1 MCAEENQHRRIKGN
15 SMRKIDIISSKS
27 MAHRAYICSA
37 LAKLCGADGEIS
49 SRDFADSGRLSERK
63 ETDSSALARLGSV
76 VQVECR
82 ASSKD
87 IDATISCLE
96 ALVAGQREMHPGE
109 SGSTLR
115 FLLPIMGALGHSAD
129 FYGEGRLPE
138 RPLSPLYEEL
148 TRHGCKLSPMGSI
161 PLTIE
166 GQLEAGDFNI
176 AGDVSSQYISGL
188 LFALPLLEDDSRIII
203 SGKFE
208 SKAYV
213 DMTMKVLRDFGIEVD
228 EEPGE
233 VRRSGSTVMPGEEA
247 VALQSQVSTYIYNVP
262 GGQKY
267 KSPGTYVVEGDWSN
281 ACFWLA
287 AGALVPGGIAV
298 GGLDQNSLQGD
309 KAIVPILEEFG
320 ARVDARADEIWVG
333 PPAGA
338 DDEKAQIGASGTDDE
353 KAQTG
358 ASGAGLR
365 GIEIDAS
372 QIPDMVPVLAVL
384 ASAAAGDTVIKNAG
398 RLRIKESD
406 RLASVTQV
414 LNALGADIEE
424 KPEGLVIHGVQ
435 RLKGGKVSSHNDHR
449 IAMMAAIA
457 SLISEGK
464 VEIEGKEAV
473 AKSYPRFFEDLRDLE
488 LDRKVE

>member
-1 MCAEENQHRRIKGN
+1 
-15 SMRKIDIISSKS
+15 MRKIDIISSKS

-188 LFALPLLEDDSRIII
+188 LFALPLLEGDSRIII

-338 DDEKAQIGASGTDDE
+338 EP
-353 KAQTG
+353 QTG
-358 ASGAGLR
+358 RGAASNAESQASTGLV

>member
-188 LFALPLLEDDSRIII
+188 LFALPLLEGDSRIII

-247 VALQSQVSTYIYNVP
+247 AHIYNVP

-267 KSPGTYVVEGDWSN
+267 VSPGSYTVEGDWSN

-338 DDEKAQIGASGTDDE
+338 EP
-353 KAQTG
+353 QTG
-358 ASGAGLR
+358 RGAASNAESQASTGLV

>member
-27 MAHRAYICSA
+27 MAHRAYICEYLSRITS
-37 LAKLCGADGEIS
+37 GDIGE
-49 SRDFADSGRLSERK
+49 
-63 ETDSSALARLGSV
+63 
-76 VQVECR
+76 VECR

-148 TRHGCKLSPMGSI
+148 TRHGCKLSPVGSI
-161 PLTIE
+161 PLIIE

-213 DMTMKVLRDFGIEVD
+213 DMTMKVLGDFGIRVD

-233 VRRSGSTVMPGEEA
+233 GRRSGPTVMPGEEA
-247 VALQSQVSTYIYNVP
+247 VALQSQAPTHIYSIP

-281 ACFWLA
+281 ACFWLT

-298 GGLDQNSLQGD
+298 RGLDIDSLQGD
-309 KAIVPILEEFG
+309 KAILPILEEFG

-333 PPAGA
+333 SPVGA
-338 DDEKAQIGASGTDDE
+338 DDE

-358 ASGAGLR
+358 ASGADDEKAQTGAAGAGLR

-372 QIPDMVPVLAVL
+372 QIPDMVPALAVL
-384 ASAAAGDTVIKNAG
+384 ASAAKGDTVIKNAG

-406 RLASVTQV
+406 RLATVTQV

-435 RLKGGKVSSHNDHR
+435 KLKGGKVSSHNDHR

-457 SLISEGK
+457 SIISDGQ
-464 VEIEGKEAV
+464 VQIEGKEAV
-473 AKSYPRFFEDLRDLE
+473 KKSYPGFFEDLQGMDLSG
-488 LDRKVE
+488 KVE